1 MKGLCFKCNEK
12 YGPDNRCKYLFM
24 IEAYQE
30 DEDGDVVNQGRISIK
45 MMFRLGL
52 AVIF

>member
-1 MKGLCFKCNEK
+1 VKGLCFKCNEK